1 LFLNYYF
8 EINLFIFI
16 FKKIYVIGGDSKGAY
31 GDLLSVDNQD
41 GVVQLH
47 GNISDDDISLINLKY
62 LCKCI

>member
-1 LFLNYYF
+1 ML
-8 EINLFIFI
+8 INFDDIFVW
-16 FKKIYVIGGDSKGAY
+16 FTKIYVIGGESKGAS

-62 LCKCI
+62 LCKCT

>member
-1 LFLNYYF
+1 M
-8 EINLFIFI
+8 
-16 FKKIYVIGGDSKGAY
+16 IGGDSKGAS

-62 LCKCI
+62 LCKCT

>member
-1 LFLNYYF
+1 MVFENNIFGFL
-8 EINLFIFI
+8 
-16 FKKIYVIGGDSKGAY
+16 KIYVIGGDSKGAS

-62 LCKCI
+62 LCKCT